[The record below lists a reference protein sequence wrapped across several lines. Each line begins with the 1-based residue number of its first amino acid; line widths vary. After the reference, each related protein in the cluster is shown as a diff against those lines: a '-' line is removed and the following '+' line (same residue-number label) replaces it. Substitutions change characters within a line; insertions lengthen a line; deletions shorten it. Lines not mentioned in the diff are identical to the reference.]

1 MDPARRA
8 MRARE
13 LLQDPLMVEAFSSI
27 QEHCFDSWA
36 GSKDSGAREG
46 YWHQLQALRALKG
59 RFEAIIEDEMIAAE
73 QNK

>member
-1 MDPARRA
+1 MTMDSSRRA

-13 LLQDPLMVEAFSSI
+13 LLQDPLMIEAFSSI

-59 RFEAIIEDEMIAAE
+59 HFEAILEGEMISK
-73 QNK
+73 QT